1 MSILDIFGRVQHQ
14 NSAEFLSL
22 VKEPETDRRSQV
34 HVLFQPKHIGFSLLS
49 LEMFDRRCKQSRQ
62 GSRSAT
68 RFMWCLGQ
76 EDSCHVVTNWRAS
89 AVAVVWLTLELALF
103 DTFWPVSKWDWSF
116 PRVLTWDPQRWQSE
130 RFFHH
135 MARAMTSSSVQNAM
149 RDCKASGNWQRALI
163 WLRTSQGQKV
173 QMDLMM
179 HNLAI
184 GACEKATMWSFTL
197 NLLAGLG
204 FEADVVSFTT
214 TMNALGKGS
223 EWQRSIN
230 LLHETIVTISIQ
242 PNLMTWNTC
251 VSAWRAEWQQG
262 LAMLEACPGS

>member
-1 MSILDIFGRVQHQ
+1 
-14 NSAEFLSL
+14 
-22 VKEPETDRRSQV
+22 
-34 HVLFQPKHIGFSLLS
+34 
-49 LEMFDRRCKQSRQ
+49 
-62 GSRSAT
+62 
-68 RFMWCLGQ
+68 
-76 EDSCHVVTNWRAS
+76 
-89 AVAVVWLTLELALF
+89 
-103 DTFWPVSKWDWSF
+103 
-116 PRVLTWDPQRWQSE
+116 
-130 RFFHH
+130 
-135 MARAMTSSSVQNAM
+135 
-149 RDCKASGNWQRALI
+149 
-163 WLRTSQGQKV
+163 
-173 QMDLMM
+173 MDLMM

-184 GACEKATMWSFTL
+184 GACEKATMWSFAL

-251 VSAWRAEWQQG
+251 VSAGRAEWQQG